1 MLIPLGRVTV
11 ATVVLATALAA
22 CSSSSSSSAASS
34 KKSTGNTPTTA
45 PKGLPAFYA
54 VPTTAPADQ
63 PGRLVKSEKVA
74 AKGLHG
80 TVYRVLYVSHDV
92 HNKPV
97 YVTGL
102 VIVPDKAA
110 PDGGYPIV
118 TWGHGTNG
126 MTNQCAPSLAP
137 TTAVPLT
144 NQLLDQGWEVTA
156 SDYQGEGTPPGLLPY
171 IVGDSAAYNTIDI
184 VRAAR
189 HLATAHASAAYVG
202 WGHSEGGQTAM
213 FVLKDGPS
221 YAPDLQ
227 LKGVVAGAPPS
238 QLGLIYDFLK
248 TSPYR
253 YYLLMAAGGFN
264 VAYGNQA
271 APLASI
277 LTKKG
282 IALLADLKKGCAD
295 YLGKVAKSYTTSE
308 VSKGNPFD
316 VPAWKTLLTEND
328 PNSFA
333 TASPSPLLIIH
344 GGKDQEIPTVSS
356 QLLAQHLCGV
366 GQGLERWVYPGQSH
380 SGVIAPSAG
389 DMIQWMRDRFTD
401 GPNPDP
407 YQPTGQADIT
417 VTRCPG

>member
-1 MLIPLGRVTV
+1 MRTPLGR
-11 ATVVLATALAA
+11 ATLAIVVLATALAA
-22 CSSSSSSSAASS
+22 CSSSSSTSNT
-34 KKSTGNTPTTA
+34 STSA

-63 PGRLVKSEKVA
+63 PGKLVKSEKIA

-102 VIVPDKAA
+102 VIVPDKSA
-110 PDGGYPIV
+110 PSGGYPIV

-126 MTNQCAPSLAP
+126 MTNKCAPSLNP

-156 SDYQGEGTPPGLLPY
+156 SDYQGEGTPPGLMPY
-171 IVGDSAAYNTIDI
+171 LVGDSAAYNTIDI
-184 VRAAR
+184 VRAAQ
-189 HLATAHASAAYVG
+189 HLAAAHASTAYVG

-238 QLGLIYDFLK
+238 QFGLIYDFLK

-264 VAYGNQA
+264 AGYGNQA
-271 APLASI
+271 APLALV

-282 IALLADLKKGCAD
+282 FALLPELKKGCSD
-295 YLGKVAKSYTTSE
+295 YLGKLAKSYKTSE
-308 VSKGNPFD
+308 VVKTNPFE
-316 VPAWKTLLTEND
+316 VPAWKTVLTEND
-328 PNSFA
+328 PGSFT
-333 TASPSPLLIIH
+333 TAAPSPLLIIH
-344 GGKDQEIPTVSS
+344 GGSDQEIPTVSS

-366 GQGLERWVYPGQSH
+366 GQDLERWVYPSESH
-380 SGVIAPSAG
+380 AGVINPSAA
-389 DMIQWMRDRFTD
+389 DMIHWMRDRFAD

-407 YQPTGQADIT
+407 YTPTGKPGIA
-417 VTRCPG
+417 VTRCPS